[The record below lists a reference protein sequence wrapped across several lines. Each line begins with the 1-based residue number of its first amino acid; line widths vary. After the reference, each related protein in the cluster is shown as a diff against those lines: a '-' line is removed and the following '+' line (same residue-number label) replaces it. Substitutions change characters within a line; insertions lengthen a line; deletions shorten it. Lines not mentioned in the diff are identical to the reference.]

1 MIGLTFWR
9 FQISPAIGSPWKI
22 PSDVTS
28 KPSLGW
34 NVLLR
39 WIPLSN
45 IRVYILQ
52 SPWTVVK
59 LNHIFLKGCDLDLHP
74 PQLRRPTWQ
83 VWRYFSLGF
92 PYWKCFMSSWWWLES
107 WVDWVGVDPRFVWMF
122 QVSSFML
129 CLFLKMWFFCI
140 IPLFTKMNLQLG
152 YKLQLHYIF
161 KSYRP
166 CRHPFLWREIRHV

>member
-1 MIGLTFWR
+1 MMIGLTFWR
-9 FQISPAIGSPWKI
+9 FQISPAIGCPWKI

-52 SPWTVVK
+52 SPWTVVR

-74 PQLRRPTWQ
+74 PKSGGHRGKFEGILAWDFPIENVLCHPGGDWNPGLVFGRSKICVDVFKIQ
-83 VWRYFSLGF
+83 VSCCVCF
-92 PYWKCFMSSWWWLES
+92 WKCVFFLPCSLRWIFT
-107 WVDWVGVDPRFVWMF
+107 WVT
-122 QVSSFML
+122 S
-129 CLFLKMWFFCI
+129 C
-140 IPLFTKMNLQLG
+140 N
-152 YKLQLHYIF
+152 YI
-161 KSYRP
+161 
-166 CRHPFLWREIRHV
+166 